1 MGTVTSIDEARVKR
15 EHWVAFERGDHVE
28 LAARLVESLASS
40 GPAGATP
47 AVYSDGHVWKY
58 DEQEHIYRPID
69 PRVLRRMVH
78 QYAGATVL
86 SGKNSKLRINAGSGV
101 ITVAQDQLYQED
113 YFADAPIGLTFANG
127 FLTVTE
133 GEAKLVGHS
142 PAHKA
147 RFRYPFDYNQ
157 EAMPNRFL
165 QFLAQVFR
173 DDTDAADKI
182 KLLQEYVG
190 ASMFGLSTKYQRML
204 ILLGQGSNGKSV
216 FQQIAESAMPAGS
229 VCAIAPQAF
238 GQEYRRAML
247 AGKLLNIV
255 SELPAADILDSEN
268 FKAIIAGDPITA
280 RQIFKE
286 PFTFRPIAGHLCSAN
301 RLPVSTDDQSHGF
314 WRRMIVLGF
323 NRSFGPSEQNPT
335 LADELIREELSA
347 IVSWFIGGAQ
357 RVQLQ
362 GGYTIPVSHQA
373 ALDQWRHDA
382 DPVRSFV
389 EQKCDCVPAG
399 SEAPIIP
406 SRLIYA
412 AYRRWCLENG
422 HRPLAINRFGQR
434 MSDLGIG
441 PEHKMNGSY
450 YPVGLRA

>member
-1 MGTVTSIDEARVKR
+1 
-15 EHWVAFERGDHVE
+15 
-28 LAARLVESLASS
+28 
-40 GPAGATP
+40 
-47 AVYSDGHVWKY
+47 
-58 DEQEHIYRPID
+58 
-69 PRVLRRMVH
+69 
-78 QYAGATVL
+78 
-86 SGKNSKLRINAGSGV
+86 
-101 ITVAQDQLYQED
+101 
-113 YFADAPIGLTFANG
+113 
-127 FLTVTE
+127 
-133 GEAKLVGHS
+133 
-142 PAHKA
+142 
-147 RFRYPFDYNQ
+147 
-157 EAMPNRFL
+157 MPNRFL

-173 DDTDAADKI
+173 DDADAADKI

-216 FQQIAESAMPAGS
+216 FQQIAEATMPAGS

-301 RLPVSTDDQSHGF
+301 RLPVSADQSHGF
-314 WRRMIVLGF
+314 WRRMIVLTF
-323 NRSFGPSEQNPT
+323 NRTFEACEQIPH
-335 LADELIREELSA
+335 LADDLIRDELPA

-362 GGYTIPVSHQA
+362 GGYTIPQSHQA
-373 ALDQWRHDA
+373 ALDQWRLA
-382 DPVRSFV
+382 SAPVRAFA
-389 EQKCDCVPAG
+389 EQRCERLPSG
-399 SEAPIIP
+399 NEPSRIP
-406 SRLIYA
+406 SRLLYA
-412 AYRRWCLENG
+412 AYRQWCEDNG
-422 HRPLAINRFGQR
+422 HKAVAINRFGEQMR
-434 MSDLGIG
+434 DIGIA

-450 YPVGLRA
+450 YLVGLRS

>member
-1 MGTVTSIDEARVKR
+1 M
-15 EHWVAFERGDHVE
+15 
-28 LAARLVESLASS
+28 
-40 GPAGATP
+40 
-47 AVYSDGHVWKY
+47 
-58 DEQEHIYRPID
+58 
-69 PRVLRRMVH
+69 
-78 QYAGATVL
+78 VL
-86 SGKNSKLRINAGSGV
+86 SGDKPKPLKVSAGVVSGV
-101 ITVAQDQLYQED
+101 VTLAHDQLYQED
-113 YFADAPIGLTFANG
+113 FFGDAPPGLTFSNG
-127 FLTVTE
+127 FVTVASGKTRLS
-133 GEAKLVGHS
+133 AHS

-147 RFRYPFDYNQ
+147 RFRYPFDYDQN
-157 EAMPNRFL
+157 ATPKKFL
-165 QFLAQVFR
+165 QFLEQVFHN
-173 DDTDAADKI
+173 DSDAGDKV

-190 ASMFGLSTKYQRML
+190 TALVGQCTKYQRILIML
-204 ILLGQGSNGKSV
+204 GSGSNGKSV
-216 FQQIAESAMPAGS
+216 FQKVAEATLPAGS

-238 GQEYRRAML
+238 GQDYRRALL

-255 SELPAADILDSEN
+255 PELPAADILDSEN
-268 FKAIIAGDPITA
+268 FKAIIAGDPVTA
-280 RQIFKE
+280 RQIFKA
-286 PFTFRPIAGHLCSAN
+286 PFTFRPVAGHLCSAN
-301 RLPVSTDDQSHGF
+301 RLPVPTDDQSHGF

-382 DPVRSFV
+382 DPVRTFV
-389 EQKCDCVPAG
+389 EQKCDRVPTG
-399 SEAPIIP
+399 SEVPIIP

-412 AYRRWCLENG
+412 AYRRWCQDNG

-434 MSDLGIG
+434 MKDIGIV

-450 YPVGLRA
+450 YSVGLRA

>member
-1 MGTVTSIDEARVKR
+1 MHSGR
-15 EHWVAFERGDHVE
+15 EPKPLKVNA
-28 LAARLVESLASS
+28 SLA
-40 GPAGATP
+40 
-47 AVYSDGHVWKY
+47 
-58 DEQEHIYRPID
+58 
-69 PRVLRRMVH
+69 
-78 QYAGATVL
+78 
-86 SGKNSKLRINAGSGV
+86 SGV
-101 ITVAQDQLYQED
+101 ITVAQDQLYQEN
-113 YFADAPIGLTFANG
+113 YFADAPVGLTFANG

-229 VCAIAPQAF
+229 VCTIAPPF

-268 FKAIIAGDPITA
+268 FKAIVAGDPITA

-323 NRSFGPSEQNPT
+323 NRSFGPSEQNPI
-335 LADELIREELSA
+335 LAYELIREELSA
-347 IVSWFIGGAQ
+347 IVSWFISGAQ

-362 GGYTIPVSHQA
+362 KGYTIPESHQA

-389 EQKCDCVPAG
+389 EQKCDRVPAG
-399 SEAPIIP
+399 IEAPMMT

-412 AYRRWCLENG
+412 AYRRWCLDNG

-441 PEHKMNGSY
+441 PEHKMTGSY
-450 YPVGLRA
+450 YPVGLRP